1 MPSAIFKRKM
11 PKTFG
16 RKIRNQRRASAQAS
30 PASRSIVSDPIG
42 DTVLPRPI
50 SSNAMIPAC
59 TDTLEAQGEAED
71 ARGRFAH
78 INDSR
83 HTPDSIAKDDTQMAP
98 HMLELP
104 SNELLGDSNFSN
116 TLSTIRPAPLA
127 GKAEVPKRASLMG
140 IPAELRIMIF
150 KCVFPPSDP
159 RGTTETNLYYCAP
172 TLRVLGPSHSQLCRV
187 NRQIYEETR
196 GLLYGQTLVFL
207 SREALMK
214 FSATRTILQM
224 SHLRNICMKPR
235 VTDWRG
241 AIKTLVLPPG
251 ASLTVHWPITR
262 ELWQALTANITLDY
276 RKVSAVSGREEQ
288 FVVFEPVTTVG
299 ANRPTYEYLQRT
311 FAVKSD

>member
-1 MPSAIFKRKM
+1 MPSALLKRKM

-16 RKIRNQRRASAQAS
+16 RKFRKQRRASAQAS
-30 PASRSIVSDPIG
+30 PASRSIVSDLMG

-59 TDTLEAQGEAED
+59 TDTLQAQGEAED

-98 HMLELP
+98 HMLEHP
-104 SNELLGDSNFSN
+104 SNELLVDSDFSN

-127 GKAEVPKRASLMG
+127 GNAEVPKRASLMG

-159 RGTTETNLYYCAP
+159 RGGTETILYCAP
-172 TLRVLGPSHSQLCRV
+172 ALRVLGPSHSQLCRV

-207 SREALMK
+207 SREALIK

-276 RKVSAVSGREEQ
+276 RKISTVSGREDQ

-299 ANRPTYEYLQRT
+299 ANRPTYEDLQRT